1 MMSTEHLMSILKVR
15 LNYEDGNPTSKSLLY
30 ELYQAMERLK
40 EYESQNEV
48 QKDEDSGEL

>member
-1 MMSTEHLMSILKVR
+1 MMSTEQLMSILQIR

-30 ELYQAMERLK
+30 ELYRAMERLK

-48 QKDEDSGEL
+48 QEEIDPLNL